1 MIAESGDVDAQQ
13 VRDLIYWRAVEE
25 RRNRSSLDQIAGIE
39 VQASRAVRFLLP
51 DGRRQT
57 GKPAS
62 LAIVGN
68 QVRMQII
75 RMKNGERARGVLRA

>member
-1 MIAESGDVDAQQ
+1 
-13 VRDLIYWRAVEE
+13 
-25 RRNRSSLDQIAGIE
+25 
-39 VQASRAVRFLLP
+39 LLP